1 MRFAPLRWQYHKFP
15 VFAVGAAAASCALFL
30 PEEAKAS
37 APSGYSL
44 TAESG
49 ARARGCVRYTSEIVP
64 ARKGRILRFEFTNE
78 CGRDV
83 YIMLGEQV
91 GDRVGGWRANYLLK
105 AGETLSGSGK
115 RGNWIALDSFP
126 GSHRFLL
133 GQGEITTRLK
143 DWPSLFGCHPSTRRD
158 RPPCPQMVTIN

>member
-1 MRFAPLRWQYHKFP
+1 MTAQRCSRSLLIAAGTALGAVTLWSAP
-15 VFAVGAAAASCALFL
+15 
-30 PEEAKAS
+30 AKA
-37 APSGYSL
+37 APSGYSV

-126 GSHRFLL
+126 GAHRFLL

-158 RPPCPQMVTIN
+158 RRPCPQMVTIN